1 MSSRG
6 GEAGS
11 PGEAVK
17 KVLRKKPDSLGE
29 GMAEELETASVDS
42 LLISFLEREREMRSS
57 RRESGSR
64 KDFFVW
70 CWLADMIQEGDN
82 LAGAGP
88 GGAQD
93 GVPAQPRRSGCG
105 VECRAAHLGRGS
117 RGRAAPGL
125 RVRVLAQHP
134 GSQPHT
140 PRSVPLPCCP

>member
-70 CWLADMIQEGDN
+70 CWLADMIDHEK
-82 LAGAGP
+82 L
-88 GGAQD
+88 
-93 GVPAQPRRSGCG
+93 
-105 VECRAAHLGRGS
+105 EK
-117 RGRAAPGL
+117 
-125 RVRVLAQHP
+125 
-134 GSQPHT
+134 
-140 PRSVPLPCCP
+140 